1 MIPAGRSQLNI
12 LTLPIIVVAL
22 WILASCGPDKTKDLP
37 GRKAPVSSVKH
48 PDWSK
53 NSVIYEVNLRQYTP
67 EGTFRAFEAHLP
79 RLKKLGVDILWLMP
93 VNPIGVVNRKGTLG
107 SYYSV
112 KNYLTVN
119 PEFGTMEDFRH
130 LVKSAHGMGFRV
142 IIDWVANHSSWDNN
156 LVYEHPRWYTLDS
169 LGRMVSPFN
178 WTDVADLNYDSTGL
192 RKYMAESMKFWVKET
207 DIDGFRCDVAGMVPT
222 DFWDNVRAGLDRI
235 KPVFMLAEAEQPD
248 HHAKAF
254 DMSYAWELHHLLNEI
269 AQGKKKAEDI
279 WSYFSKQDSLYPADA
294 YRMNF
299 ITNHDE
305 NSWNGTEWDRMGKAV
320 QACAVLTFTLP
331 GMPLIYSGQET
342 GNRKKLEF
350 FEKDLIEWNDSSNQ
364 TPFYTRLIEL
374 KKEHRSLWN
383 GNQGGDLQRM
393 ETGMDDSIFAFSR
406 AKKGDRVIVLTN
418 LSDEQVSFTPSGEGW
433 NGKYEN
439 FFTGETTAMKEG
451 EALVMKPWEYRI
463 LIGK

>member
-1 MIPAGRSQLNI
+1 MMTPVGPPLNFLI
-12 LTLPIIVVAL
+12 LPVMLVAL
-22 WILASCGPDKTKDLP
+22 WVLASCWREKTKDLP
-37 GRKAPVSSVKH
+37 GRKAPESSVEH

-53 NSVIYEVNLRQYTP
+53 SSVIYEVNLRQYTP

-79 RLKKLGVDILWLMP
+79 RLKKLGIDILWFMP
-93 VNPIGVVNRKGTLG
+93 VQPIGVINRKGTLG

-112 KNYLTVN
+112 RDYLSVN
-119 PEFGTMEDFRH
+119 PEFGSMEDFRH
-130 LVKSAHGMGFRV
+130 LVRAAHGMGFRV

-192 RKYMAESMKFWVKET
+192 RKYMTEAMKFWVKET

-222 DFWDNVRAGLDRI
+222 GFWDNVRAELDRI

-248 HHAKAF
+248 HHTKAF

-269 AQGKKKAEDI
+269 AQGKKNAKEI
-279 WSYFSKQDSLYPADA
+279 WSYYNKQDSLYPADA

-320 QACAVLTFTLP
+320 PACAVLTFTLP
-331 GMPLIYSGQET
+331 GMPLIYSGQEA

-350 FEKDLIEWNDSSNQ
+350 FEKDLIDWNDTSGQ
-364 TPFYTRLIEL
+364 TPFYTSLIAL
-374 KKEHRSLWN
+374 KKVHKALWN
-383 GNQGGDLQRM
+383 GKAGGELVKL
-393 ETGMDDSIFAFSR
+393 ETGKDDSIFAFIR
-406 AKKGDRVIVLTN
+406 EKKGDRVLVVSNLTPA
-418 LSDEQVSFTPSGEGW
+418 QVSFTPSGEKWRGQ
-433 NGKYEN
+433 YEN
-439 FFTGETTAMKEG
+439 YFSGVTLALKEG
-451 EALVMKPWEYRI
+451 EELALKPWEYFI
-463 LIGK
+463 LIGR